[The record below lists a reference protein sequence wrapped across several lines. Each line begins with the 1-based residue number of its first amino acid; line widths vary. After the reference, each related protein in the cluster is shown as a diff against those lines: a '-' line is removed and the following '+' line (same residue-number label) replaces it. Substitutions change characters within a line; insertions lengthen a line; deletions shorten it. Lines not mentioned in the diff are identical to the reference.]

1 MGTDKALLE
10 LPGTGITFLEAQIRS
25 LAPHCELAIVVG
37 GANAEALRPTIYAR
51 AAYLVVNPDP
61 SRGQFSSLQV
71 GLQEV
76 LNRGRDK
83 ALITHVDRVPAAPT
97 TIAKLKQRATNT
109 AGPWLFVPEH
119 NGQHGH
125 PVLARREMIE
135 VWLKSSPETTAREVE
150 HAHQQRIAYV
160 PVADAHIL
168 ANVNTPEE
176 YQKLVDR
183 GS

>member
-1 MGTDKALLE
+1 MGTDKAMLE
-10 LPGTGITFLEAQIRS
+10 LPGNGITFLEAQIRS

-37 GANAEALRPTIYAR
+37 GANAEVLRPTIYAR
-51 AAYLVVNPDP
+51 AAFLVVNPDP

-83 ALITHVDRVPAAPT
+83 ALITHVDRVPAAST
-97 TIAKLKQRATNT
+97 TIAKLKQQATNT
-109 AGPWLFVPEH
+109 AEPWLFVPEH

-135 VWLKSSPETTAREVE
+135 VWLKSSVATTAREVE
-150 HAHQQRIAYV
+150 HAHQSRIEYV
-160 PVADAHIL
+160 PVDDPHIF

-176 YQKLVDR
+176 YQRLVD
-183 GS
+183 SE